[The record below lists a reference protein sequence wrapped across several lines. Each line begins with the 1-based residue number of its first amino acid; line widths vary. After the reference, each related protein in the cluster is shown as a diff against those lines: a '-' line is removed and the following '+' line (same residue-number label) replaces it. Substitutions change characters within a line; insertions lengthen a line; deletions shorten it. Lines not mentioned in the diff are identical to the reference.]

1 MWKYLFKGSEH
12 MREIKV
18 SYFLTDQEEKRL
30 KTICGEYSKYNL
42 NYSEDQLFDSI
53 MRCGSSFD
61 INGKFK
67 YHERILGL
75 REDL

>member
-1 MWKYLFKGSEH
+1 

-18 SYFLTDQEEKRL
+18 SYFLTDEEEKRL
-30 KTICGEYSKYNL
+30 KNICTEYNKGDV

-61 INGKFK
+61 INEKFK
-67 YHERILGL
+67 YHERIFGL
-75 REDL
+75 REDV

>member
-1 MWKYLFKGSEH
+1 

-30 KTICGEYSKYNL
+30 KTICTEYNKGNL
-42 NYSEDQLFDSI
+42 NCSEDQLFDSI

-61 INGKFK
+61 IDEKFK
-67 YHERILGL
+67 YHERIFGL